1 MLTLNTLRTKFGIV
15 LSIVI
20 VLALLAFV
28 LTLDSNWM
36 NFGGDQNP
44 EVAEVNGEEITYME
58 YSQAY
63 NSVQTTND
71 FFSKIYGQPLPNTED
86 YSAQVATAVWMQTLL
101 DKYYI
106 LEFEQ
111 AGIAVTPAEEEA
123 LLDGIINST
132 TYAQVFGPAYA
143 TDMFNILSECQSAA
157 AGAEMNQLVEQ
168 AWPLIKAQAKRD
180 RYLEK
185 FFSVVRAG
193 SYVNSLEVEQSLNN
207 NNNVADGRYITV
219 RLNTIPDSEVEVKE
233 SEVKAYYDAH
243 KELYRKS
250 ATRDISYVVFDV
262 LPSAEDEAAIE
273 AKAAKLGE
281 ELAAA
286 ENEEQILEVV
296 SKIGVPPTQY
306 ELKSALTEDE
316 AVICEGGVYGPV
328 RNGNNWEMSRVVK
341 QMVAPESIDLSMMII
356 AGDDVATLKESII
369 AEAKEGADFTA
380 LAEKNGLPEG
390 TYMTQTVPFST
401 FDASMAE
408 KLAAAEVGE
417 VIVEEQQGAVQIVRV
432 DKKVGKSDYLLVGRI
447 EVPVVAS
454 SATVQKA
461 SDDAKAF
468 AAKAAGS
475 VANFNKAASEA
486 GVMARVHTIAEGD
499 YMLQTMNPMYGGA
512 MPVMESSHQIVQWA
526 AGAEK
531 NAVSEVFQAGDDFV
545 VAMLTNIDES
555 RYEPLT
561 EQSKLIIAKK
571 LMDEKRV
578 EILKKQYAGLGIEAA
593 AEKAGEDTEIQKF
606 ENLAFSATSVN
617 NQFYGDPSVVGALTT
632 SGVADEV
639 KVAIAPMNSM
649 AVIYVVDA
657 VKQVESPKSAEDERL
672 NLQTKRDA
680 FVMQQGASTAMY
692 SISNTIETKNN
703 TAKYF

>member
-36 NFGGDQNP
+36 NFGEDQNP
-44 EVAEVNGEEITYME
+44 VVVEVNDEEITYME

-63 NSVQTTND
+63 NSVQTTNE
-71 FFSKIYGQPLPNTED
+71 FFSKIYGQALPNTES
-86 YSAQVATAVWMQTLL
+86 YSAQVANAVWMQTLL

-106 LEFEQ
+106 PAFEQ
-111 AGIAVTPAEEEA
+111 MGITVTEAEQKA
-123 LLDGIINST
+123 LMDGTINSS

-168 AWPLIKAQAKRD
+168 AWPLIKNQVMRD
-180 RYLEK
+180 RYVEK
-185 FFSVVRAG
+185 FSSLLRAG
-193 SYVNSLEVEQSLNN
+193 SFVNSLEVEQSLNN
-207 NNNVADGRYITV
+207 NNNVVDGRYITV
-219 RLNTIPDSEVEVKE
+219 RLNTIPDSEVEVKD

-243 KELYRKS
+243 KELYRKNP
-250 ATRDISYVVFDV
+250 TRDISYVVFDV

-273 AKAAKLGE
+273 VKAAKLGE

-286 ENEEQILEVV
+286 ESEEQILEVV
-296 SKIGVPPTQY
+296 SKIGVPPTMY
-306 ELKSALTEDE
+306 ELKSALSEDE
-316 AVICEGGVYGPV
+316 AVICEGGIYGPV

-341 QMVAPESIDLSMMII
+341 QMTAPESIDLSMMVI
-356 AGDDVATLKESII
+356 AGDDVATLKDSIV

-390 TYMTQTVPFST
+390 SYMSQTVPFSELEV
-401 FDASMAE
+401 SMAE
-408 KLAAAEVGE
+408 KLAAAEDGE
-417 VIVEEQQGAVQIVRV
+417 VIVEEHQGLVQILRV

-486 GVMARVHTIAEGD
+486 GLMARVHTIAEGD

-545 VAMLTNIDES
+545 VAMLTNIDDT

-561 EQSKLIIAKK
+561 EQSKIIIAKK
-571 LMDEKRV
+571 LMDKKRI
-578 EILKKQYAGLGIEAA
+578 EIIKKQYAGLSVEAA
-593 AEKAGEDTEIQKF
+593 AEKAGEDVEIQKF

-617 NQFYGDPSVVGALTT
+617 GQFFGDPTVVGALTT
-632 SGVADEV
+632 SGVSSEV
-639 KVAIAPMNSM
+639 KVASAPMNSM

-657 VKQVESPKSAEDERL
+657 VKPVESPKSAEDERL
-672 NLQTKRDA
+672 NMQTKRDA
-680 FVMQQGASTAMY
+680 YVMQQGASAAMY
-692 SISNTIETKNN
+692 SIANGLETKNN
-703 TAKYF
+703 SAKYF

>member
-44 EVAEVNGEEITYME
+44 DVAEVNGEEITYME

-71 FFSKIYGQPLPNTED
+71 FFAKIYGQSLPNTEA
-86 YSAQVATAVWMQTLL
+86 YSAQVANAVWMQTLL

-106 LEFEQ
+106 PAFEQ
-111 AGIAVTPAEEEA
+111 AGIVVTDAEAEA
-123 LLDGIINST
+123 MISGVINSQ

-143 TDMFNILSECQSAA
+143 TEMFTILSEYQSAA

-168 AWPLIKAQAKRD
+168 AWPLIKEQASRD
-180 RYLEK
+180 RYVEK
-185 FFSVVRAG
+185 FASVLRAG

-207 NNNVADGRYITV
+207 NNNVVDGRYITV

-243 KELYRKS
+243 KELYRKNP
-250 ATRDISYVVFDV
+250 TRDISYVVFDV
-262 LPSAEDEAAIE
+262 LPSADDEAAIE
-273 AKAAKLGE
+273 AKAAKLSE

-286 ENEEQILEVV
+286 ENEEEILEVV
-296 SKIGVPPTQY
+296 SKIGVPPTLY
-306 ELKSALTEDE
+306 ELKSALSEDE

-341 QMVAPESIDLSMMII
+341 QMVAPDSIGVSMMAIG
-356 AGDDVATLKESII
+356 ADQVATLKESLV
-369 AEAKEGADFTA
+369 AEAKEGADFAA
-380 LAEKNGLPEG
+380 LAEKNGLPAG
-390 TYMTQTVPFST
+390 TYMSQTVPFALLGAD
-401 FDASMAE
+401 FAE
-408 KLAAAEVGE
+408 KLAATEVGE
-417 VIVEEQQGAVQIVRV
+417 VIVDEQQGMVQIIRV
-432 DKKVGKSDYLLVGRI
+432 DKKVGKNDYLLVGRI

-454 SATVQKA
+454 SATVQKV

-499 YMLQTMNPMYGGA
+499 YLLQTMNPMYGGA
-512 MPVMESSHQIVQWA
+512 MPVMENSHQVVQWA

-545 VAMLTNIDES
+545 VAMLTNIDDT

-561 EQSKLIIAKK
+561 EHSKLIIAKK
-571 LMDEKRV
+571 LMDKKRV
-578 EILKKQYAGLGIEAA
+578 EILKKQYAGLNIEAA
-593 AEKAGEDTEIQKF
+593 AQQAGENTEIQKF
-606 ENLAFSATSVN
+606 ENLAYNATSVN
-617 NQFYGDPSVVGALTT
+617 NQFYGDPSVVGAFAT
-632 SGVADEV
+632 SGVSDQV
-639 KVAIAPMNSM
+639 KVAVAPMNSM

-657 VKQVESPKSAEDERL
+657 VKPVEKPKSAEDERL

-680 FVMQQGASTAMY
+680 YVMQQGASMAMY
-692 SISNTIETKNN
+692 SIANNLETKNN

>member
-106 LEFEQ
+106 PEFEQ

-157 AGAEMNQLVEQ
+157 VGAEMNQLVEQ

-250 ATRDISYVVFDV
+250 PTRDISYVVFDV

-296 SKIGVPPTQY
+296 SKIGVPPTLY

-316 AVICEGGVYGPV
+316 AVICEGSVYGPV

-341 QMVAPESIDLSMMII
+341 QMVAPDSIGLSMM
-356 AGDDVATLKESII
+356 VVEATLKD
-369 AEAKEGADFTA
+369 ALVDEAKQGADFMA
-380 LAEKNGLPEG
+380 LGEQNNLPADS
-390 TYMTQTVPFST
+390 YLSQTFPFSMLE
-401 FDASMAE
+401 ASFAE